1 MRWNCTVE
9 LVCDP
14 EPVQRPD
21 GTWGTGPEVRT
32 EVFCNRWATALDTT
46 SSPDRG
52 LIESAEVQMRF
63 TDYAGQQRAVLD
75 GLEYQVVGVSRDGE
89 AVRVR
94 LERTIA
100 NV

>member
-1 MRWNCTVE
+1 MGV
-9 LVCDP
+9 
-14 EPVQRPD
+14 
-21 GTWGTGPEVRT
+21 
-32 EVFCNRWATALDTT
+32 
-46 SSPDRG
+46 S
-52 LIESAEVQMRF
+52 
-63 TDYAGQQRAVLD
+63 DYVGQQRAVLD